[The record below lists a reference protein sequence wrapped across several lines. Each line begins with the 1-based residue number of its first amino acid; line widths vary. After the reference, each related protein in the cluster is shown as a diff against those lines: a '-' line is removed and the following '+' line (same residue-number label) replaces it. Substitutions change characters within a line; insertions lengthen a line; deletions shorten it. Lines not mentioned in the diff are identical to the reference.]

1 MFFED
6 TKKYLNTLDN
16 NAYIYNIISND
27 DVIFYKIYLKQ
38 RELLMLNFLDY
49 SVVILF
55 EKNFLFKK
63 D

>member
-27 DVIFYKIYLKQ
+27 DVIFYKIYLK
-38 RELLMLNFLDY
+38 
-49 SVVILF
+49 
-55 EKNFLFKK
+55 
-63 D
+63 